1 MNGLDREKVMSWLEG
16 LSEPDWRDFHSD
28 SEVQN
33 IAKSALALLKEQEK
47 PNGKCVNECECWD
60 SAYERGKQDSLKEQE
75 AVEPKKT
82 AYQRV
87 DHTIACRYCCGMCGM
102 SIFPS
107 YKYCPFCGQAVKWE

>member
-1 MNGLDREKVMSWLEG
+1 MLDIDKIIKAIKCRNGIDDTDSCTGCHYFVEEDNKLHHVYCNYQQLLNDVIDALE
-16 LSEPDWRDFHSD
+16 L
-28 SEVQN
+28 
-33 IAKSALALLKEQEK
+33 
-47 PNGKCVNECECWD
+47 
-60 SAYERGKQDSLKEQE
+60 LKEQE

-87 DHTIACRYCCGMCGM
+87 DHTIAFRYRCGTCNM

>member
-1 MNGLDREKVMSWLEG
+1 MDREKVKKGLEIILNG
-16 LSEPDWRDFHSD
+16 CDEIQCEDCCFHIKKPTKPRRCGMI
-28 SEVQN
+28 EEQ
-33 IAKSALALLKEQEK
+33 IQEGALAL
-47 PNGKCVNECECWD
+47 
-60 SAYERGKQDSLKEQE
+60 LKEQE

-87 DHTIACRYCCGMCGM
+87 DHTIACRYRCGTCDM

>member
-1 MNGLDREKVMSWLEG
+1 MNMITKTDDFIKRVESTAEEDFFTPRTFYH
-16 LSEPDWRDFHSD
+16 LSSSMFHEMCD
-28 SEVQN
+28 M
-33 IAKSALALLKEQEK
+33 
-47 PNGKCVNECECWD
+47 
-60 SAYERGKQDSLKEQE
+60 LKEQE

-87 DHTIACRYCCGMCGM
+87 DNIIAYRYRCGMCDM